1 MYQALRFA
9 IDNIYCA
16 PGQDRQFSLKLVRI
30 NKPTLPAKRK
40 IDAYNAVK
48 YLPNQ
53 TEFFQVF
60 AIGNLPPM
68 LLNLLAPDHQWYKDT
83 WIKVSDDMKLRDY
96 IFHLYSTDGVMYPR
110 DNIYYS
116 FIDEKSLL
124 VAVEVTSD
132 IRGRFDSTSFEYM
145 HVYSNAWFASP
156 EYGSSS
162 AKVGIDYKLYR
173 PANNSEKVSIQNYIT
188 TIKNNGG
195 DVFIYVDG
203 WYTDNMNLNIPDF
216 SFVEVIYDQS
226 IRKKEV
232 FDISELRTFDSVKDD
247 RLKYLLFRQK
257 ETNFIEFNDDTELYV
272 RNKDAL
278 VTKGLFFYKHKT
290 FSMRNVTDKDFSVP
304 SAYINTTAQR
314 VADKTGGGVS
324 DKTIVL
330 YSRHSGREID
340 LKYSSMKLHELYKL
354 PQDVQHDVLS
364 NTNYTVDILRAEALE
379 NSAYF
384 DIATSSKLRDVTLTK
399 AVQAVGYNGL
409 SYYFAMTPLATDA
422 MTVDVP
428 ELYQAPSTVLEYDSS
443 GKYVNKATTTGPH
456 YIKSDASIGFVEFVY
471 GQTPSS
477 FGRLYDKDETF
488 TLRHDEFRIF
498 SAYFENTV
506 KQSNWEEITN
516 NASKVTRAG
525 DTITLNETLGR
536 KVRVVYANEPN
547 IYADQIS
554 LGSGAMRFALR
565 FNEDRGEGPQAYI
578 ADLPPKNLE
587 IILNGHE
594 LTQGLDY
601 FLDFPYVS
609 ICNKKYLNYS
619 LGQQQLQIRM
629 YGVELDKT
637 KINSRDVRGF
647 VNNGTLTRNSYYD
660 IRDDRVYSV
669 FIDGKIYDRNQVRY
683 SETDNVVRIDHPKN
697 GLPYVLKENFIPLMS
712 VSGQDTESLYTQN
725 ATNDKKISDLF
736 NLTFPEPD
744 IDEFNVILTPHY
756 IFSPTVSKIINDVIS
771 GVIPSSVYS
780 TPYDDSVIL
789 ELLDNQYKDLF
800 KLDPIKFSMPNILV
814 EIHPHLGNSV
824 VSLNLL
830 QYRFVANVV
839 RFITNNNPSK
849 INLSGYL
856 AVST

>member
-30 NKPTLPAKRK
+30 NKPSIPAKRK

-68 LLNLLAPDHQWYKDT
+68 LLNLLAPTHQWYKDT
-83 WIKVSDDMKLRDY
+83 WIKVSDDMKARDY
-96 IFHLYSTDGVMYPR
+96 LFHLYNTDGVMYPR
-110 DNIYYS
+110 ENIYYS
-116 FIDEKSLL
+116 FIDEKSLVIAL
-124 VAVEVTSD
+124 EVTSD
-132 IRGRFDSTSFEYM
+132 IRGRFDTTSFDYM

-173 PANNSEKVSIQNYIT
+173 PANNSEKVVIQNYIT

-216 SFVEVIYDQS
+216 SFVEVVYDQS

-232 FDISELRTFDSVKDD
+232 FNISDLRTFDSVKDD

-257 ETNFIEFNDDTELYV
+257 ETNIIEFNDDTELYV
-272 RNKDAL
+272 RNKDSL

-290 FSMRNVTDKDFSVP
+290 YSMRNVTDKDYSVP

-324 DKTIVL
+324 DKTIVV
-330 YSRHSGREID
+330 YSRRAGREID

-379 NSAYF
+379 NSDYF
-384 DIATSSKLRDVTLTK
+384 DIATSSKLKDVSLTK
-399 AVQAVGYNGL
+399 AVSAVGYNGL
-409 SYYFAMTPLATDA
+409 SYYFAMTPLKTTA

-428 ELYQAPSTVLEYDSS
+428 ELYQAPSTVLEYDTD
-443 GKYVNKATTTGPH
+443 GKYVGRSTTTGPH
-456 YIKSDASIGFVEFVY
+456 YIKSDASIKFVEFVY

-477 FGRLYDKDETF
+477 FGRLYDKDESF
-488 TLRHDEFRIF
+488 TLRHGEYRIF
-498 SAYFENTV
+498 SAYFEGTV
-506 KQSNWEEITN
+506 KQSTWEEITN
-516 NASKVTRAG
+516 NDSKVTRVG
-525 DTITLNETLGR
+525 DTITLNETLDR

-547 IYADQIS
+547 IYDDQIS
-554 LGSGAMRFALR
+554 LANGSMRFALR

-587 IILNGHE
+587 IILNSYE
-594 LTQGLDY
+594 LIQGLDY
-601 FLDFPYVS
+601 FLDFPNFS
-609 ICNKKYLNYS
+609 ICNKKYLNYA
-619 LGQQQLQIRM
+619 LEQQKLEIRM
-629 YGVELDKT
+629 YGVELDKA

-660 IRDDRVYSV
+660 IRDDRVFSV
-669 FIDGKIYDRNQVRY
+669 FIEGKIYDRNCVRY
-683 SETDNVVRIDHPKN
+683 SETDSVVRIDHPKN
-697 GLPYVLKENFIPLMS
+697 GLPYVLKENCIALMS
-712 VSGQDTESLYTQN
+712 MSGQDTESLYTQN
-725 ATNDKKISDLF
+725 AINDKKISDLF
-736 NLTFPEPD
+736 NLAFPEPN

-756 IFSPTVSKIINDVIS
+756 IFSPTVSKIIHDVLS
-771 GVIPSSVYS
+771 GVIPSSLYS
-780 TPYDDSVIL
+780 TPYDDTVIL

-800 KLDPIKFSMPNILV
+800 KLDPIKFNMPNVLV
-814 EIHPHLGNSV
+814 EIHPTVKSNV
-824 VSLNLL
+824 VSVNLL
-830 QYRFVANVV
+830 QYRFIANVV
-839 RFITNNNPSK
+839 RIVTSNNPDK
-849 INLSGYL
+849 ISLTGRL
-856 AVST
+856 AITS